1 MVLKICST
9 RQSPYLRRCFEIR
22 CLWPMD

>member
-9 RQSPYLRRCFEIR
+9 YQSLYLRRCFEIR
-22 CLWPMD
+22 CLWSMD

>member
-9 RQSPYLRRCFEIR
+9 WQSLYLRRCFEIR